1 MENAYKKLVVYQ
13 KAKALVMQVYT
24 LLRNFPTE
32 EKFALCDQLRRAIVS
47 VPSNIAEG
55 LSRYSEKE
63 KIHFLEIAFGSLME
77 VECQLEIAKD
87 LLYIT
92 EEEYVKID
100 EAIADE
106 AKILAGMRSNLVS
119 HFHSPSH

>member
-13 KAKALVMQVYT
+13 NAKALVMQVYT

>member
-13 KAKALVMQVYT
+13 KAKKLVLLVYA
-24 LLRNFPTE
+24 LLRKFPVE

-63 KIHFLEIAFGSLME
+63 KVHFLEIAFGSLME

-92 EEEYVKID
+92 EEEYKEID
-100 EAIADE
+100 LEIADE
-106 AKILAGMRSNLVS
+106 AKILAGMRSNLIS

>member
-13 KAKALVMQVYT
+13 KAKKLVLLVYA
-24 LLRNFPTE
+24 LLRKFPVE

-47 VPSNIAEG
+47 VPSNITEG

-63 KIHFLEIAFGSLME
+63 KVHFLEIAFGSLME

-92 EEEYVKID
+92 EEEYKEID
-100 EAIADE
+100 LEIADE
-106 AKILAGMRSNLVS
+106 AKILAGMRSNLIS
-119 HFHSPSH
+119 HFHSHSH